1 MVKIAVAGIGAVG
14 GYFGGLLAKRYAGSA
29 DVQVYFIARG
39 ENERVIRERGL
50 RIETPENNWTAHPAL
65 CTSNCAEIGT
75 VDYLLISTK
84 NYSLPGLLAQLGPCI
99 KAETILLPLL
109 NGVEAAD
116 LLQQQFPENEV
127 WKGCVYLVARLTE
140 PGLVTDSGSISQ
152 LHFGSNTGTKY
163 KLEHFGTLLKD
174 AGIDARLSAD
184 IESTTWEKYLFI
196 ATMATL
202 TAYLD
207 KNFGQVRE
215 DPQAVALFDALLN
228 EAAAVAAKRG
238 VQFKEDIKAK
248 TKAKLM
254 AARYESTSSMHSDFK
269 KGGPTELESIT
280 GYMIREANRLGIE
293 VPTFTKV
300 YQALKLRA

>member
-1 MVKIAVAGIGAVG
+1 MIKIAVVGIGAVG

-39 ENERVIRERGL
+39 ENEKVIQQSGL
-50 RIETPENNWTAHPAL
+50 RIESPGLTFVSQPAL
-65 CTSNCAEIGT
+65 CTSNCKEIGP
-75 VDYLLISTK
+75 VDYLLICTK
-84 NYSLPGLLAQLGPCI
+84 GYSLQNLLEQLLPCI
-99 KAETILLPLL
+99 QRETILLPLL

-116 LLQQQFPENEV
+116 ILQQRFPQNEV
-127 WKGCVYLVARLTE
+127 WKGCVYLVARLAE
-140 PGLVTDSGSISQ
+140 PGVVKDSDSIRQ
-152 LHFGSNTGTKY
+152 LHFGSNTAAQQ
-163 KLEHFGTLLKD
+163 KLTSFDALLKD
-174 AGIDARLSAD
+174 AAIDARLSSD

-196 ATMATL
+196 STMATL

-207 KNFGQVRE
+207 KNFGQIRE
-215 DPQAVALFDALLN
+215 DAEALQLFNSLLT
-228 EAAAVAAKRG
+228 EGIKVAAKRG
-238 VQFKEDIKAK
+238 VLFKEDMKEK

-269 KGGPTELESIT
+269 KGGATELESIT